1 MEDSNQKFKCG
12 NYIQNKNPKYREAPY
27 NLQGKI
33 VGVGTSTDGTKFY
46 YMEYK
51 GEFVIPFENQDNY
64 ELVNK

>member
-1 MEDSNQKFKCG
+1 METISPKFKAG
-12 NYIQNKNPKYREAPY
+12 NYIQNKDKQLREAPY